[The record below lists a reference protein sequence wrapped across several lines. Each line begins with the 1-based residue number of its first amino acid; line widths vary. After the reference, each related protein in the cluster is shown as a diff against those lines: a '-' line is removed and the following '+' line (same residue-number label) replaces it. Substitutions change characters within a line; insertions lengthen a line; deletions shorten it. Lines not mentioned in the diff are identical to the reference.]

1 MSAPPPRPPPS
12 TPLRERTQ
20 SQNNSLAIRIVPY
33 SPPRPNPEDG
43 DAPSQ
48 SPTRPHAPQR
58 NDRARRTSSSTA
70 SSTVRSS
77 GTKRSSWR
85 AGEKGSENH
94 HAWPGSALFSSSAA
108 SLPLATAKEERVSG
122 SKLLASPSLVPASP
136 GPGAG
141 AGGPTVPAL
150 RSPSEISTN
159 ITSIAALS
167 PREQDS
173 VPDYA
178 CDSPTSTA
186 PTSWSPAPPT
196 TPTTTQRPLSRRANV
211 VALHPDKTFS
221 IVRIPG
227 SRTDSSSRSLRSP
240 PATNSSRTSSA
251 QDRPSLRSWSDDHN
265 DSTLTGSSNQSYLPD
280 HGTAAPHA
288 EYTLSPEPSSAA
300 PLTEDPISSSPWNY
314 RFVGGLRKVPPTPNL
329 KIKSSTQPSAAP
341 PPALSSSA
349 PLPDSPLAPL
359 PEDASTE
366 DEGSVL
372 RLHRTVSPKTSFGS
386 VASAQSAS
394 TTSET
399 TNYKVYGP
407 ESSLLHQSE
416 DSLVLPSSSNG
427 PGNWE
432 ALGTSSPAAPFTSSP
447 PETSHSDQ
455 NFVLHGGP
463 SPASSLATVPR
474 QPRPTYS
481 QESLVVPPLRPV
493 KKRSNEKF
501 GYYKQRSREN
511 LRARAGSLHS
521 LKSISS
527 IITAQDPTAAFLAA
541 PVVLDFGASTAR
553 GARRGDPSSSGTY
566 RGQWAPGSASQS
578 AYPQRPPVPMLPE
591 EPHQWSSQ
599 LSTVMS
605 ESEDGSVALSRSV
618 SPLSTAGPAGHHRRR
633 SSNGWGGSMHSRQ
646 MLSISSSLA
655 AQLEEGASGSGES
668 VEKPLPTHLRGLPSQ
683 LRMVRDQDEHGDG
696 LADLREHPSRTGLS
710 AFFYSSNSS
719 SRGLHSSGSSRS
731 NSLTSSLPAWARVYY
746 GSGEHRFLGAPSFM
760 SLSDDGSSRPGSS
773 AHPNGDSPGL
783 DRFPMNLYSP
793 RRRAQ
798 EVPRPA
804 ATERSFSDSGDMQIT
819 QAPPLGY
826 DYGAFR
832 SLRRKTSSIWSP
844 HLRMDRRASRYSVW
858 DPPSVTWSAD
868 TGILGKRNAQIVLFI
883 IGFIFPFAWM
893 IAALL
898 PLPASPKLDML
909 ENGDGS
915 QFSRSQ
921 TEFRYQTHIV
931 DETRFESA
939 RWWRNLNRIMSVVG
953 LLIIG
958 AIIALVVV
966 GLREGWGRR

>member
-1 MSAPPPRPPPS
+1 MSAPPPRHGPS

-33 SPPRPNPEDG
+33 SPPRPDPEDR
-43 DAPSQ
+43 APSQ
-48 SPTRPHAPQR
+48 ASLSHPHAHAQR
-58 NDRARRTSSSTA
+58 EGDRSRRASSSTA
-70 SSTVRSS
+70 RST
-77 GTKRSSWR
+77 GTKRSSGR
-85 AGEKGSENH
+85 AGEKGPGDF
-94 HAWPGSALFSSSAA
+94 HAWPGSALSSSSDA
-108 SLPLATAKEERVSG
+108 SLPLARAKEDRVSG
-122 SKLLASPSLVPASP
+122 SKLLASPSLVP
-136 GPGAG
+136 GP
-141 AGGPTVPAL
+141 GGPTVPAL

-159 ITSIAALS
+159 IPSINALS
-167 PREQDS
+167 PRDDTS
-173 VPDYA
+173 VPDYT

-186 PTSWSPAPPT
+186 PTAWSPAPPT
-196 TPTTTQRPLSRRANV
+196 TPTAQRPLSRRANV

-221 IVRIPG
+221 IVRLPG
-227 SRTDSSSRSLRSP
+227 SRTDSSRSLRSP
-240 PATNSSRTSSA
+240 PLTNSSRTSSA
-251 QDRPSLRSWSDDHN
+251 QDPSLVSWSDDHN
-265 DSTLTGSSNQSYLPD
+265 DSALTGSSNQSYLAE
-280 HGTAAPHA
+280 HGISAPHA
-288 EYTLSPEPSSAA
+288 EYPPSPEPSSAA
-300 PLTEDPISSSPWNY
+300 AAPLPADPPSSSPWNY
-314 RFVGGLRKVPPTPNL
+314 RFVGGLRKVPQTPNL
-329 KIKSSTQPSAAP
+329 KIKSAQSAAA
-341 PPALSSSA
+341 PASSA
-349 PLPDSPLAPL
+349 PVPDSPLAPL

-372 RLHRTVSPKTSFGS
+372 RRTVSPKTSFGS
-386 VASAQSAS
+386 VASAQTAS

-407 ESSLLHQSE
+407 ESSLLQQSV
-416 DSLVLPSSSNG
+416 DSLPLPSSSN
-427 PGNWE
+427 GNWE

-463 SPASSLATVPR
+463 SPSSSLATVPR
-474 QPRPTYS
+474 QPRPAYS

-527 IITAQDPTAAFLAA
+527 IITTQDPTTAFFAA
-541 PVVLDFGASTAR
+541 PVVLDFGASTSR
-553 GARRGDPSSSGTY
+553 GARRGDPSATF

-605 ESEDGSVALSRSV
+605 ESEDGSAALSRSV
-618 SPLSTAGPAGHHRRR
+618 SPLSTTGATGHHRRR
-633 SSNGWGGSMHSRQ
+633 SSNGWGGSLHSRQ

-655 AQLEEGASGSGES
+655 AQLEEVSSNSDS
-668 VEKPLPTHLRGLPSQ
+668 VERPLPSHLRGLPSQ

-731 NSLTSSLPAWARVYY
+731 NSLTSSLPAWARYVQRIGVLTTTDMLIICRVYY
-746 GSGEHRFLGAPSFM
+746 GSGEHRFFGAPSFM

-773 AHPNGDSPGL
+773 AQPNGDSPGL
-783 DRFPMNLYSP
+783 DRFPMNIYSP

-804 ATERSFSDSGDMQIT
+804 AAERSFSDSNDLQIT

-844 HLRMDRRASRYSVW
+844 HLRTDRRASRYSVW

-883 IGFIFPFAWM
+883 VGFIFPF
-893 IAALL
+893 
-898 PLPASPKLDML
+898 
-909 ENGDGS
+909 G
-915 QFSRSQ
+915 
-921 TEFRYQTHIV
+921 
-931 DETRFESA
+931 ES
-939 RWWRNLNRIMSVVG
+939 I
-953 LLIIG
+953 LIHCP
-958 AIIALVVV
+958 
-966 GLREGWGRR
+966 RPC

>member
-1 MSAPPPRPPPS
+1 MSAPPPRHDPS

-33 SPPRPNPEDG
+33 SPPRPDLEDR
-43 DAPSQ
+43 APSQ
-48 SPTRPHAPQR
+48 ASSHIHPHAPR
-58 NDRARRTSSSTA
+58 DGDRSRRSSGTA

-77 GTKRSSWR
+77 GGTKRSSGR
-85 AGEKGSENH
+85 TGEKGRGDF
-94 HAWPGSALFSSSAA
+94 HAWPGSALSSSSDA
-108 SLPLATAKEERVSG
+108 SLPLAGAQEERVSG
-122 SKLLASPSLVPASP
+122 PKLLASPSLVP
-136 GPGAG
+136 GP
-141 AGGPTVPAL
+141 GGPTVPAL
-150 RSPSEISTN
+150 RSPSEVSTN
-159 ITSIAALS
+159 IPSINALS
-167 PREQDS
+167 PRDDTS
-173 VPDYA
+173 VPDYT
-178 CDSPTSTA
+178 CNSPTSTA
-186 PTSWSPAPPT
+186 PTAWSPAPPT
-196 TPTTTQRPLSRRANV
+196 TPTAQRPLSRRANV

-221 IVRIPG
+221 LVRLPG
-227 SRTDSSSRSLRSP
+227 SRSDSSRSLRSP
-240 PATNSSRTSSA
+240 PLTNSSRTSSA
-251 QDRPSLRSWSDDHN
+251 QDRPSLGSWTDDHN
-265 DSTLTGSSNQSYLPD
+265 DSALTGSTNQSYLADP
-280 HGTAAPHA
+280 GISAPHA
-288 EYTLSPEPSSAA
+288 EYPPSPEPSSASAA
-300 PLTEDPISSSPWNY
+300 PLPADPTSSSPWNY
-314 RFVGGLRKVPPTPNL
+314 RFVGGLRKVPQTPNL
-329 KIKSSTQPSAAP
+329 KIKAAQYAAAP
-341 PPALSSSA
+341 ASSA
-349 PLPDSPLAPL
+349 PAPDSPLAPL
-359 PEDASTE
+359 REDASTQ
-366 DEGSVL
+366 DEESVL
-372 RLHRTVSPKTSFGS
+372 RKTVSPKTSFGS
-386 VASAQSAS
+386 VASAQTAS

-399 TNYKVYGP
+399 TNYKIYGP
-407 ESSLLHQSE
+407 ESSLLQQSA
-416 DSLVLPSSSNG
+416 DSLALPSSSN
-427 PGNWE
+427 GNWE

-463 SPASSLATVPR
+463 SPSSSLATVPR

-481 QESLVVPPLRPV
+481 QESLLVLPLRPV

-527 IITAQDPTAAFLAA
+527 IITTQDPTTAFFAA
-541 PVVLDFGASTAR
+541 PVILDFGASTSR
-553 GARRGDPSSSGTY
+553 GARRGDPSSSGTF
-566 RGQWAPGSASQS
+566 RGQWAPGPASQP
-578 AYPQRPPVPMLPE
+578 AFPQRPPVPMLPE

-605 ESEDGSVALSRSV
+605 ESEDGSAALSRSV
-618 SPLSTAGPAGHHRRR
+618 SPLSTTGAAGHHRRR
-633 SSNGWGGSMHSRQ
+633 SSNGWGSSLHSRQ
-646 MLSISSSLA
+646 VLSISSSLA
-655 AQLEEGASGSGES
+655 AQLEEGSSGSDS
-668 VEKPLPTHLRGLPSQ
+668 VDKPLPSHLRGLPSQ

-731 NSLTSSLPAWARVYY
+731 NSLTSSLPTWARVYY
-746 GSGEHRFLGAPSFM
+746 GSDEHRFFGAPSFM
-760 SLSDDGSSRPGSS
+760 SLSDDGGSRPGSS
-773 AHPNGDSPGL
+773 AQPNGESLGL
-783 DRFPMNLYSP
+783 DRFPMNIHNP

-798 EVPRPA
+798 EVPRPPA
-804 ATERSFSDSGDMQIT
+804 AGRSFSDSTDMQIT

-844 HLRMDRRASRYSVW
+844 HLRTDRRASRYSVW
-858 DPPSVTWSAD
+858 DPPSVTWSTD

-883 IGFIFPFAWM
+883 VGFIFPFAWM
-893 IAALL
+893 IGALL

-909 ENGDGS
+909 ESGDGSQS

-931 DETRFESA
+931 DETRYESA